1 MDATTE
7 TDKFFVFLFT
17 AIFKNFI
24 FGYVGSVSLV
34 VEQGLLSSCSVVQAS
49 HCDGFSYCTA
59 RALSRLGLQQ
69 LQHMGLSSCGTWAKL
84 LLGTCNLPGP
94 RIKLVSAA
102 VADGFLT
109 TGPPAKS
116 TSLLN
121 WRGNSC
127 LLEDC

>member
-17 AIFKNFI
+17 AILKIFI
-24 FGYVGSVSLV
+24 FGYVGYVSLV
-34 VEQGLLSSCSVVQAS
+34 VEQGLLSSCSVAQAS

-59 RALSRLGLQQ
+59 WGLSRLGLQQ

-84 LLGTCNLPGP
+84 LLGTCDLPRP
-94 RIKLVSAA
+94 QIKLVSPA

-109 TGPPAKS
+109 TGPPGKS
-116 TSLLN
+116 LSL
-121 WRGNSC
+121 
-127 LLEDC
+127 